1 MSYLGFIMATTVFVL
16 IVEFVAIL
24 KSNYDEMKAYRRGFE
39 DGKNM
44 WVVDAEKL
52 YDDLANDLKW
62 IMGDGSN
69 GEDLDT
75 YACVGNTIRE
85 TFNAQEWYQGWISIS
100 EKFPENT
107 EEVLLSFENLETTAV
122 GRYEEDE
129 EGGVFYLSNDTIT
142 CLNHG
147 LIVNAWMPFP
157 EPYKGE

>member
-1 MSYLGFIMATTVFVL
+1 MATTVFVL
-16 IVEFVAIL
+16 IVEFVAIM
-24 KSNYDEMKAYRRGFE
+24 KSNHDEKKAYRRGFE
-39 DGKNM
+39 DGENM
-44 WVVDAEKL
+44 WLVDAEKL

-75 YACVGNTIRE
+75 YAYVGNTIRE
-85 TFNAQEWYQGWISIS
+85 TFNDQEWYQGWIPIS

-157 EPYKGE
+157 EPYREE

>member
-1 MSYLGFIMATTVFVL
+1 MATTVFVL

-39 DGKNM
+39 DGENM
-44 WVVDAEKL
+44 WLVDAEKT

-75 YACVGNTIRE
+75 YAYVGNTIRE
-85 TFNAQEWYQGWISIS
+85 TFNDQEWYQGWIPIS

-157 EPYKGE
+157 EPYKGERVC

>member
-1 MSYLGFIMATTVFVL
+1 MSDYGFFIWTAVFVL

-24 KSNYDEMKAYRRGFE
+24 KSNHDEREAYERGVE
-39 DGKNM
+39 DGENM
-44 WVVDAEKL
+44 WLVDAEKL

-85 TFNAQEWYQGWISIS
+85 TFNDQEWYQGWIPIS

-157 EPYKGE
+157 EPYREE

>member
-1 MSYLGFIMATTVFVL
+1 
-16 IVEFVAIL
+16 
-24 KSNYDEMKAYRRGFE
+24 MKGKRIKE
-39 DGKNM
+39 DLRMGKNM
-44 WVVDAEKL
+44 WLVDAEKL

-85 TFNAQEWYQGWISIS
+85 TFNDQEWYQGWIPIS
-100 EKFPENT
+100 EKFPENN

-122 GRYEEDE
+122 GRYEEY
-129 EGGVFYLSNDTIT
+129 EGGGAFYLSDDTIT
-142 CLNHG
+142 CSKHG
-147 LIVNAWMPFP
+147 MYVNAWMPFP